1 VITTLDRLFLA
12 SYFRSYLIVLTSLLS
27 LYVVIDLFTNIDSFG
42 KAGGGVRGVA
52 EHVLTYYGYQVALIF
67 DRLAEAITLLAAMFA
82 VSWMQ
87 RNNEL
92 LPQLSAGIPTR
103 RVVRPVLLGAAATLS
118 LGALNQELVIPRIA
132 GKLALPK
139 DDPDGSK
146 AQTLT
151 GAYDP
156 ATGVHVEG
164 VLGVR
169 KDLKVVMFF
178 ATFPDAAPSGMFHLT
193 ADEAFYRPADGTE
206 YSGGWELRQK
216 PDAGGRLWQP
226 PEKLP
231 PYLKL
236 IRDGRYF
243 LYTKDVDYDVV
254 TRGATWFLYAST
266 PKLRELLARPDPRR
280 QAKVAVLF
288 HMRLTRPLVGAVL
301 VLLGLGVILRN
312 PNRHV
317 FISAGLCLVFAATFY
332 LLVLGCKYLGDNN
345 LVAAPLAAW
354 LPVLLFG
361 PVTLVQFDAV
371 HT

>member
-1 VITTLDRLFLA
+1 MTTTLDRMFLV

-42 KAGGGVRGVA
+42 KAGGGFRGVVG
-52 EHVLTYYGYQVALIF
+52 HILSYYGYQVALIF

-118 LGALNQELVIPRIA
+118 LGVLNQELVIPRIA
-132 GKLALPK
+132 GQLVRTK

-156 ATGVHVEG
+156 VTGVHIEG
-164 VLGVR
+164 VLGIP
-169 KDLKVVMFF
+169 KDREVVMFF
-178 ATFPDAAPSGMFHLT
+178 ATFPDGGPGGMFHLT
-193 ADEAFYRPADGTE
+193 ADRGFYRPADGSE
-206 YSGGWELRQK
+206 FSGGWELRLK
-216 PDAGGRLWQP
+216 PDAEGRVWQP
-226 PEKLP
+226 PDKLP
-231 PYLKL
+231 VYLKPMGY
-236 IRDGRYF
+236 GRYF
-243 LYTKDVDYDVV
+243 LAVKDVDYDVV
-254 TRGATWFLYAST
+254 TRGGAWFLYAST
-266 PKLRELLARPDPRR
+266 AELRELLARPDPRR

-288 HMRLTRPLVGAVL
+288 HTRLTRPLVGAVL

-317 FISAGLCLVFAATFY
+317 FISAGLCLAFAATFY

-361 PVTLVQFDAV
+361 PATLVQFDAI